1 MSRILGIAVGR
12 GRTYVQP
19 KTPSAVQYALY
30 AIGHVLE
37 IPLVHEAVYLA
48 RLFVA
53 RIVGIAVVRHAYEA
67 YAPNGEQAVYVL
79 FYQLQLPGKAGLGL
93 TQHYAEA
100 LCFRIPQ
107 EPVEFRPAPVRT
119 GIVVVAV
126 YIVYL
131 PALRVSVLSE
141 QHLLVLYAS
150 AVRAIGLALILLG
163 QPAVYG
169 GPHILRLLLSICSH
183 FSANSFLSGNRPFL
197 NTLLHMGDFA
207 KKQHLLYINIRV
219 GCRL

>member
-1 MSRILGIAVGR
+1 MSRILGVAVGR

-19 KTPSAVQYALY
+19 KTSSAVQYALY
-30 AIGHVLE
+30 ALGHVLE

-93 TQHYAEA
+93 AQHYAEA

-107 EPVEFRPAPVRT
+107 EPVEFRPVPVRT

-183 FSANSFLSGNRPFL
+183 FSANSFLSGDRPFL

-207 KKQHLLYINIRV
+207 KKQHLLYIKY
-219 GCRL
+219 

>member
-1 MSRILGIAVGR
+1 M
-12 GRTYVQP
+12 
-19 KTPSAVQYALY
+19 
-30 AIGHVLE
+30 
-37 IPLVHEAVYLA
+37 
-48 RLFVA
+48 
-53 RIVGIAVVRHAYEA
+53 
-67 YAPNGEQAVYVL
+67 YVL

-93 TQHYAEA
+93 AQHYAEA

-107 EPVEFRPAPVRT
+107 EPVEFRPVPVRT

-150 AVRAIGLALILLG
+150 AVRAIDTVHTEIPAYATFFALLPPLIAIGLALILLG

>member
-1 MSRILGIAVGR
+1 MSRILGVAVGR

-30 AIGHVLE
+30 ALGHVLE

-53 RIVGIAVVRHAYEA
+53 RVVGIAVVRHAYEA

-93 TQHYAEA
+93 AQHYAEA

-107 EPVEFRPAPVRT
+107 EPVEFRPVPVRT

-163 QPAVYG
+163 QPG
-169 GPHILRLLLSICSH
+169 SIWRPSYTAPFVEH
-183 FSANSFLSGNRPFL
+183 LQPFFRKQLLSGNRPFL